1 MNRDTFIGLVL
12 FLGALAVALAYG
24 WGLVYWNA
32 LKTLAIVI
40 SLGMAF
46 GLFII
51 AWLGLEMMRTPSL
64 EEIEK
69 EVEEKGKKSKK

>member
-1 MNRDTFIGLVL
+1 MNRDTIIGLVI
-12 FLGALAVALAYG
+12 FLGALAVAVAYG
-24 WGLVYWNA
+24 YGIANSPL
-32 LKTLAIVI
+32 LTLTVVV
-40 SLGMAF
+40 SLAMAF

-69 EVEEKGKKSKK
+69 EAESGKHKEK

>member
-1 MNRDTFIGLVL
+1 MNRDTFIGLII

-32 LKTLAIVI
+32 LKTLAIVV

-46 GLFII
+46 GLFIL

-69 EVEEKGKKSKK
+69 GAGKKKK